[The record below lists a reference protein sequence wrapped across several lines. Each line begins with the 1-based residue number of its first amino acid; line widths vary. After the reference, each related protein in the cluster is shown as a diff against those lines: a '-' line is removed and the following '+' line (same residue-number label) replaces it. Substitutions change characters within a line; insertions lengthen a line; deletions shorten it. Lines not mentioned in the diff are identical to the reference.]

1 MELSTAKSTCGT
13 WTITTAMKQEILLD
27 KEAPCWA
34 EKANVIGWPQMVL
47 CETENVI
54 DGGVDF
60 LKTVRWCATVSVYRT
75 GWAPSIN
82 KTLKTVYRVVLSE
95 LGADG

>member
-1 MELSTAKSTCGT
+1 M
-13 WTITTAMKQEILLD
+13 I
-27 KEAPCWA
+27 
-34 EKANVIGWPQMVL
+34 L

-54 DGGVDF
+54 GGGADC

-75 GWAPSIN
+75 GRAPSIN